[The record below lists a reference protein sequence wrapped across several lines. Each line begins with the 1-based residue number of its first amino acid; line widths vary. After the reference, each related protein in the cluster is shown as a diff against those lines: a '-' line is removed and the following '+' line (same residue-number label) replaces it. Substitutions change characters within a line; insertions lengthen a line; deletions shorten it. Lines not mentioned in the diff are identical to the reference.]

1 MRRKH
6 YGRSW
11 ILCEVFLLI
20 TSLSLV
26 ILCFVLVLNIYALY
40 NVDAGSGIAER
51 PKFAQTINTLQE
63 LCKPSPYLC
72 PNLR

>member
-11 ILCEVFLLI
+11 IVCEVFLLI
-20 TSLSLV
+20 TSLSLIFLCL
-26 ILCFVLVLNIYALY
+26 ILALNIYAAY
-40 NVDAGSGIAER
+40 KNGEGSDIAQG

-63 LCKPSPYLC
+63 LCQPSPYLC

>member
-1 MRRKH
+1 MRRKT

-11 ILCEVFLLI
+11 IMCEVFLLI
-20 TSLSLV
+20 TSLSLAL
-26 ILCFVLVLNIYALY
+26 LCFIIALNIYAIY
-40 NVDAGSGIAER
+40 KDGAGSGIAER

-63 LCKPSPYLC
+63 LCQPSPYLC

>member
-26 ILCFVLVLNIYALY
+26 FLCFVLVVNIYWIY
-40 NVDAGSGIAER
+40 RDNSVTGTAER
-51 PKFAQTINTLQE
+51 PKFAQTLDGLQE
-63 LCKPSPYLC
+63 LCQPTVYFC

>member
-20 TSLSLV
+20 TSLSL
-26 ILCFVLVLNIYALY
+26 ILLCLVLVLNIYAVY
-40 NVDAGSGIAER
+40 SDDAGSGIAQR

-63 LCKPSPYLC
+63 LYKPSPYFC